1 MNAVYELLQRAGLTQ
16 KLLATQAGVD
26 RSTISRYEIGRRSPK
41 LDMLQPLAA
50 AVDLEVVVSYRPAS
64 DPPEF
69 GR

>member
-1 MNAVYELLQRAGLTQ
+1 MNAVHELLQRAGLTQ

-26 RSTISRYEIGRRSPK
+26 RSMISRYETGRGSPK
-41 LDMLQPLAA
+41 PDMLQPLAA
-50 AVDLEVVVSYRPAS
+50 TVDLEAVVSYRPAS